1 MKAIRGKKKGA
12 TGETYFLSHANTV
25 IVEEGGTKKTL
36 SQKLGELEDYATDE
50 DIASLFAK

>member
-1 MKAIRGKKKGA
+1 MKAIRGKKKGVS
-12 TGETYFLSHANTV
+12 GERFFLSHAATV
-25 IVEEGGTKKTL
+25 IVDEGGARKTL